1 MDLPARRFRLAGKLG
16 GDVRRV
22 APEALQPVKPPRLL
36 GEDVDDDVAE
46 VDEDPAPRRRP
57 LDEQRLELLLGAHLL
72 DDGVGDGVRL
82 PLARGGAEDEVVGDR
97 RQLRDLEHVEIER
110 LLVERR
116 VHGGLDSMVD
126 GVVHAVPSLYKPL
139 C

>member
-1 MDLPARRFRLAGKLG
+1 M
-16 GDVRRV
+16 
-22 APEALQPVKPPRLL
+22 
-36 GEDVDDDVAE
+36 DDDVAE

-57 LDEQRLELLLGAHLL
+57 LDEKRLELLLGAHLR
-72 DDGVGDGVRL
+72 DDGVGDRVGL

-97 RQLRDLEHVEIER
+97 RQLRDLEHVEIEG

-116 VHGGLDSMVD
+116 VHGRPDSMMD